1 MLSQEIDVR
10 EKSILGAGWSVFR
23 KARDQGAV
31 GALLVASAKQ
41 KSKKEKLFGGT
52 IGYAN
57 A

>member
-10 EKSILGAGWSVFR
+10 ESQYWGPAGPYLE
-23 KARDQGAV
+23 ARDQGAV